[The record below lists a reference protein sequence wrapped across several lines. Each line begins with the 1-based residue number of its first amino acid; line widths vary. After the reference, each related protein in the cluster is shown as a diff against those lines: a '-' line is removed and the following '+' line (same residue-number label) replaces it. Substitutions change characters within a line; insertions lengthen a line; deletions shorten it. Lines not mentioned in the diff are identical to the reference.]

1 MGQERGRRPGMVD
14 VARRAGVSHQTVSR
28 VLNNPASVRP
38 ATRER
43 VLAAIEE
50 LGYRRNMAARALV
63 TDSSRMIGVMT
74 AFSRFYGP
82 ASTTAAIELAARR
95 SNYGT
100 LVASLQVGDEEEID
114 EALGFLVNRGVDGL
128 IAVAPSTGI
137 ARAAVR
143 AARGVPMVVVA
154 DGFAPSE
161 RIHVVSV
168 DQGLGAGMAVRHLA
182 GRGRGR
188 IAHIAGPGDW
198 FDARARAAGW
208 RAALEDSGL
217 EAMEAVEGDWGPQS
231 GYRAGVELLTGR
243 AGQVPDAVFCAN
255 DLMALGL
262 LAAARD
268 LGARVPGDL
277 AVVGYDDTAGAGF
290 FSPPLTTLSQPF
302 DELGRLC
309 LEVLLEGVDGA
320 AGRSH
325 SISPT
330 LRVRRSSG

>member
-28 VLNNPASVRP
+28 VLNEPASVRP

-63 TDSSRMIGVMT
+63 TDPSRMIGVMT
-74 AFSRFYGP
+74 AFSHFYGP
-82 ASTTAAIELAARR
+82 ASTTAAIELAARW

-100 LVASLQVGDEEEID
+100 LVTSLQVGDEEEID

-137 ARAAVR
+137 ARAAGR
-143 AARGVPMVVVA
+143 GAGGVPMVVVA

-161 RIHVVSV
+161 RVHVVSV
-168 DQGLGAGMAVRHLA
+168 DQGLGAGMAVRHLV
-182 GRGRGR
+182 GRGRRR

-198 FDARARAAGW
+198 
-208 RAALEDSGL
+208 
-217 EAMEAVEGDWGPQS
+217 GPES

-243 AGQVPDAVFCAN
+243 AGQAPDAVFCAN

-268 LGARVPGDL
+268 LGVDVPGDL
-277 AVVGYDDTAGAGF
+277 AVVGYDDMAGAGF
-290 FSPPLTTLSQPF
+290 FSPPLTTLGQPF

-309 LEVLLEGVDGA
+309 LEALLEGLGGA